1 MKRKLSI
8 NGKEVVIDV
17 HELDSNSVSFSL
29 NNKVYGIGI
38 ESSAKGKLIV
48 TKEGRNTKVINS
60 GSKMVVMGKEL
71 DILLPRNS
79 RMKGK
84 TEVLGSMVAPMPGKV
99 LKIIKKLGENVK
111 KGDAILIL
119 EAMKMEHTIKAD
131 QDGKIEKIYFQEG
144 EQVSH
149 GAVLV
154 KLC

>member
-71 DILLPRNS
+71 EILLPRNS